1 MRNAECTMPR
11 ADGPAFRAGGHAP
24 DGDDGDAALMLAA
37 KNGDDRAFETLV
49 LKHQRPLMNF
59 FRRLGVNTN
68 DAEDLAQ
75 QTFIKIYRTRKTY
88 KPSAKFTTWLYLVA
102 RQIRIDEI
110 RAAARREKIR
120 LAVKAEVDAEEAMPR
135 RTPQFGLRD
144 DLQSALDR
152 LDEAHRAVVVLG
164 MVQELPYQE
173 VAEILGIPV
182 GTVKSR
188 MFNALKLL
196 REYLDA

>member
-1 MRNAECTMPR
+1 MHKAERTVPQPDGSALQ
-11 ADGPAFRAGGHAP
+11 ADRPAP

-37 KNGDDRAFETLV
+37 KKGDDRAFEALV

-75 QTFIKIYRTRKTY
+75 QTFIKIYRNRKTY
-88 KPSAKFTTWLYLVA
+88 TPSAKFTTWLYLVA
-102 RQIRIDEI
+102 RQVRVDEI

>member
-1 MRNAECTMPR
+1 MHDARCTT
-11 ADGPAFRAGGHAP
+11 GQQGG
-24 DGDDGDAALMLAA
+24 GDDADSALMLAA
-37 KNGDDRAFETLV
+37 RDGDDRAFEALV
-49 LKHQRPLMNF
+49 SRHQRPLMNF
-59 FRRLGVNTN
+59 FRRLGVNNN

-75 QTFIKIYRTRKTY
+75 QTFIKIYRNKGTY
-88 KPSAKFTTWLYLVA
+88 RPSAKFTTWLYLVA

-120 LAVKAEVDAEEAMPR
+120 LAVKAEVEAEEAMPR
-135 RTPQFGLRD
+135 HAPQFGLRD

-188 MFNALKLL
+188 MFNALKQL